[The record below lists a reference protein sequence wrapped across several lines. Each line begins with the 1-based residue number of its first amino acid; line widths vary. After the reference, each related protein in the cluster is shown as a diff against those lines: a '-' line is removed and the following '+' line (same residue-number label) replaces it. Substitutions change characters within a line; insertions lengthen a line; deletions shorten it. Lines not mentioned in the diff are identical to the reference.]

1 MKILVA
7 FKIVPDDQDIRV
19 AADGSLD
26 FSKAKPIVSSYDT
39 NAMEEAAQLAKENGA
54 EVVGITVGP
63 SAIDDSK
70 VKKNALSRG
79 LDRLVMATG
88 GAGDDLD
95 SRATAMALAQIADN
109 EAGWDLILCGDGS
122 ADNYAQQVDVQ
133 LAAALGVP
141 SVNGVTSLTLLA
153 DSVVCERTLE
163 SSIETVEV
171 PLPAVVAVAPSIAEP
186 RVPGMKDILAAGKK
200 PVEAIELESGSPA
213 AIEVISVAAP
223 EQTPRACEVIDAGEG
238 GAIETVAAAIRAAL

>member
-7 FKIVPDDQDIRV
+7 FKILPDDQDIRV

-26 FSKAKPIVSSYDT
+26 FSKAKPIVSSYDA
-39 NAMEEAAQLAKENGA
+39 NAMEEAAQLAKACGA
-54 EVVGITVGP
+54 EVVGITVGS

-79 LDRLVMATG
+79 LDRLVMVA
-88 GAGDDLD
+88 DDTCDNLD
-95 SRATAMALAQIADN
+95 SHATAAVLTQIAEK

-133 LAAALGVP
+133 LAAALGAP
-141 SVNGVTSLTLLA
+141 SVNGVTSIKLQ
-153 DSVVCERTLE
+153 DGCIVCERALE

-171 PLPAVVAVAPSIAEP
+171 SLPAVVSVTPSIAEA

-200 PVEAIELESGSPA
+200 PVEALVLETDLSASV
-213 AIEVISVAAP
+213 EVVSVKAP
-223 EQTPRACEVIDAGEG
+223 DQASRACEVLEAGEDR
-238 GAIETVAAAIRAAL
+238 AIEKVAAAIRAAL